1 MKLVA
6 ALALCLAFAS
16 GGCSMVLD
24 DNSAVFSAAPGK
36 YDYLDCKGIAERT
49 ETNSKRTAELDGL
62 MQKASQSSGGQVI
75 GTMVYK
81 DEYNTVQGDQLALRK
96 AADEKRCSPDLRST
110 AQAGGGGLS
119 PMH

>member
-1 MKLVA
+1 MKSIA

-24 DNSAVFSAAPGK
+24 DNSAVFAAAPGK
-36 YDYLDCKGIAERT
+36 YDYLDCKGIAQRT
-49 ETNSKRTAELDGL
+49 AANSKRTAELDGL
-62 MQKASQSSGGQVI
+62 MQRASQSTGGQVI

-96 AADEKRCSPDLRST
+96 AADDRRCTPDLKNT
-110 AQAGGGGLS
+110 AQVGSLT